1 MCQFQRRNCF
11 PLLVFPARGLRFVL
25 VHGREILLCQR
36 PRLRAVRY
44 DVPQVALHCLPA
56 VRQPASLVLP
66 CVAVGNGL
74 CRLARQPRAPL
85 RVVFL
90 HRRKAVL
97 YGLLCGIYTQN
108 TASVFSLHV
117 LRVDITAQQ
126 LVHRP
131 AVLLCQ
137 KLVCSDLSSLAAQ
150 PFGRFIRGLQRIG
163 AHGCRHARFLFPCL
177 PLRRLVRLIPLHAFY
192 IPYQLLHGVVK
203 TVSCIGLKIGGIVP
217 IISVQF
223 NARFPNAARHFTN
236 ALQLVQRCGE
246 LCVKQF
252 RIPFGKLRV
261 FHVDRRAAFV
271 RQLQVSKILRPHVFV
286 FPAASALAVQRQ
298 CIAPQLVFQILVL
311 VVVFVHH
318 DNAAV
323 IRCIEHLRSR
333 GFAYPAVLLDLH
345 GHSVRQRFQVFAPC
359 ALRHAQCV
367 AYAVYKC
374 VFPPVLDAL

>member
-1 MCQFQRRNCF
+1 M
-11 PLLVFPARGLRFVL
+11 
-25 VHGREILLCQR
+25 HGREILLRQR
-36 PRLRAVRY
+36 PRLRAVRHN
-44 DVPQVALHCLPA
+44 VPHVAFHRFSA
-56 VRQPASLVLP
+56 VKKPSRLVLP
-66 CVAVGNGL
+66 GVAFGNVL
-74 CRLARQPRAPL
+74 CRLARKSRAPL

-97 YGLLCGIYTQN
+97 HGFLCGIYTQN
-108 TASVFSLHV
+108 TASVFSLYV
-117 LRVDITAQQ
+117 LRVDIAAQQ

-137 KLVCSDLSSLAAQ
+137 KLVCSDLISLAAQ

-177 PLRRLVRLIPLHAFY
+177 PLRRLVRFIPLHAFY
-192 IPYQLLHGVVK
+192 IPCQLLHGVVK

-286 FPAASALAVQRQ
+286 LPAASALAVQRQ
-298 CIAPQLVFQILVL
+298 CIAPQLVFQLLVL

-318 DNAAV
+318 HNAAV
-323 IRCIEHLRSR
+323 IGRIEHLRSR
-333 GFAYPAVLLDLH
+333 GFAYPAVLLNLR
-345 GHSVRQRFQVFAPC
+345 GHSVRQRFQVFAPR
-359 ALRHAQCV
+359 ALRHAQCI
-367 AYAVYKC
+367 AYAVHKC
-374 VFPPVLDAL
+374 VFPSVLDAL